1 MPTIETPTVET
12 PKIET
17 PEVEISAEKEIAKK
31 FSIEESTLK
40 LAVQEALLY
49 PAFVE
54 QFAEKLEQAR
64 KTLKK
69 NELDEPKTFWI
80 EDDNFWICN
89 ACLCLS
95 KTAPAKLLAGKK
107 RKFWFC

>member
-1 MPTIETPTVET
+1 MKHSKAFLIIFFPAILSL
-12 PKIET
+12 ILSL
-17 PEVEISAEKEIAKK
+17 IF
-31 FSIEESTLK
+31 FSIQESTLK

-69 NELDEPKTFWI
+69 NELDEPKLFGLKMTIFG
-80 EDDNFWICN
+80 F
-89 ACLCLS
+89 AMLAFVFL
-95 KTAPAKLLAGKK
+95 KLLLLNY
-107 RKFWFC
+107 

>member
-1 MPTIETPTVET
+1 M
-12 PKIET
+12 
-17 PEVEISAEKEIAKK
+17 A
-31 FSIEESTLK
+31 LK

-69 NELDEPKTFWI
+69 
-80 EDDNFWICN
+80 
-89 ACLCLS
+89 
-95 KTAPAKLLAGKK
+95 
-107 RKFWFC
+107 

>member
-1 MPTIETPTVET
+1 MGTPTVET
-12 PKIET
+12 PTDEAPTIET
-17 PEVEISAEKEIAKK
+17 STGETPSVEISAENKIPEK
-31 FSIEESTLK
+31 FSIQESTLK

-69 NELDEPKTFWI
+69 NELDEPKLFGLKMTIFG
-80 EDDNFWICN
+80 F
-89 ACLCLS
+89 AMLAFVFL
-95 KTAPAKLLAGKK
+95 KLLLLNY
-107 RKFWFC
+107 